1 MCGIAGVINEDRELV
16 FASVLRMGHRMMH
29 RGMDSTGETLDR
41 FGRATIGLG
50 HRRLAILDLSPL
62 GQQPMSSE
70 DGLHRLVFNGAIYN
84 FQRLRRE
91 LEKEGD
97 EFKSHSDTEVLLMG
111 LRRHGVEFLRRI
123 QGMYAFAYL
132 NRENHSLI
140 LARDPAGIKP
150 LYYYESDKTFVFA
163 SEVRAVR
170 SSGAT
175 TATVSPSAVANF
187 FAYGAVAQPTSIFSG
202 IYSVKPGS
210 WREYRATD
218 TSVRLHR
225 EHVWWT
231 PPEVDFRTDIGDA
244 IRHTRDL
251 IHAAVRDHLIADVPV
266 GVFLSAGVDSTILAS
281 VAHAYSE
288 KVRGFTVTLDDEPNL
303 DESEIAGATAARIG
317 MEHVPIRVSKHDALE
332 ATMEWFGTVDQPS
345 IDGLNTFLISKA
357 VRKYGIKVALSGVGA
372 DELFGG
378 YPSFQQVPRIARLA
392 HHLRWIPSIV
402 RRKLVQLATLQ
413 QPQQVSEKLQD
424 IFAIEPRI
432 GKIATMRLRLMSNR
446 ELASLG
452 LNFGTLGLTDCGLPE
467 ASMDWQPRDDS
478 SPGWA
483 VSVAQTHYY
492 QGDVLLRD
500 SDINSMVHSLELRVP
515 FLDQRLLD
523 WIHTLPD
530 AVRFP
535 DHGEAKH
542 LLRASFRNELSTLV
556 LNRPK
561 TGFSLPIEK
570 WMVGELRP
578 LCETSIGYLADSGLV
593 DSDGVRSIWNQF
605 VRHPNERSWSR
616 AFALVVLGDYIH
628 KLSRVSTP
636 SQAIPLAS

>member
-1 MCGIAGVINEDRELV
+1 MCGIAGVINEDKEV
-16 FASVLRMGHRMMH
+16 VYGSVLRMGHAMMH
-29 RGMDSTGETLDR
+29 RGMDSTGETVDR
-41 FGRATIGLG
+41 FGRTNIGLG

-70 DGLHRLVFNGAIYN
+70 DGLHRIVFNGTIYN

-91 LEKEGD
+91 LENEGD
-97 EFKSHSDTEVLLMG
+97 AFKSHSDTEVLLLG

-150 LYYYESDKTFVFA
+150 LYYYESDMTLVFA
-163 SEVRAVR
+163 SEVRALLA
-170 SSGAT
+170 SGAT
-175 TATVSPSAVANF
+175 TATISQSAVANF

-231 PPEVDFRTDIGDA
+231 PPEVDFKTDISDA
-244 IRHTRDL
+244 ILHTRDL
-251 IHAAVRDHLIADVPV
+251 LHSAVRDHLIADVPV

-288 KVRGFTVTLDDEPNL
+288 EVRGFTVTLDDEPDM

-317 MEHVPIRVSKHDALE
+317 MEHVPIRVSKHDALD
-332 ATMEWFGTVDQPS
+332 ATIEWFGSVDQPS

-357 VRKYGIKVALSGVGA
+357 VRNYGIKVALSGLGA

-378 YPSFQQVPRIARLA
+378 YPSFQQVPKIARLA
-392 HHLRWIPSIV
+392 HHLRWIPSSV

-424 IFAIEPRI
+424 MFAIEPRI
-432 GKIATMRLRLMSNR
+432 GKLATMRLRLMSNR

-452 LNFGTLGLTDCGLPE
+452 LNFELLGLNECGLPD
-467 ASMDWQPRDDS
+467 ASMDWQPRDGS

-483 VSVAQTHYY
+483 VSIAETRYY

-500 SDINSMVHSLELRVP
+500 SDVNSMVHSLELRVP

-535 DHGEAKH
+535 IHGEAKH
-542 LLRASFRNELSTLV
+542 LLRASFKKELSTTV

-561 TGFSLPIEK
+561 TGFSLPIER

-578 LCETSIGYLADSGLV
+578 LCEINIGYLSESGMV
-593 DSDGVRSIWNQF
+593 DSDGVHSIWKEFLRQ
-605 VRHPNERSWSR
+605 PNKRSWSR

-628 KLSRVSTP
+628 KLSQVSTLSHP
-636 SQAIPLAS
+636 IPIAS